1 MERIL
6 HTSIV
11 ITMRVLHAAVVTAIA
26 KPNMVVVLISPHRKI
41 TMPARFLPLCLKAI
55 AAVVAAIVTT
65 MEVMRTNTPQHLL
78 LHLHR

>member
-41 TMPARFLPLCLKAI
+41 TMPVRFLPRLQRGI
-55 AAVVAAIVTT
+55 AAVAAAIV
-65 MEVMRTNTPQHLL
+65 MMMALMRTNTPQHLL